1 MTTSVVAEFL
11 CPKGWLEAIAGPKY
25 VRLCGRIEQGI
36 EDGLFVP
43 ETPLPPERKIADLTG
58 LSRVT
63 VRKAMALLVR
73 KGAVLKVQGS
83 GSFVAGGVVRLEQ
96 PLSRLTSFTE
106 DMARRGMRAEAI
118 WLKCGVFVPSPAETV
133 ALGLSPGDSVAR
145 ISRIRLAD
153 GSPMAIERASLPLEF
168 LPDPLAVTRSLYA
181 TLEKNGFRPV
191 RALQKISAI
200 NLGAEDAELL
210 GVEVGSAGMK
220 IERTSYLRSDRV
232 VEFTRS
238 VYRGDIYDFV
248 AELRLP
254 AKP

>member
-1 MTTSVVAEFL
+1 MTRSAVAEFL
-11 CPKGWLEAIAGPKY
+11 CRESWLEAVAGPRY
-25 VRLCGRIEQGI
+25 VRLCSRIEEGI
-36 EDGLFVP
+36 ETGLFAP
-43 ETPLPPERKIADLTG
+43 ETPLPPERQIAGLTG

-63 VRKAMALLVR
+63 VRKAMELLVR

-83 GSFVAGGVVRLEQ
+83 GSFVTGGAVRLEQ

-106 DMARRGMRAEAI
+106 DMARRGMRATAV
-118 WLKCGVFVPSPAETV
+118 WLERGVFVPSPVETF
-133 ALGLSPGDSVAR
+133 ALGLSTGASVAR
-145 ISRIRLAD
+145 ISRIRIAD

-168 LPDPLAVTRSLYA
+168 LPDPLAVTRSLYE
-181 TLEKNGFRPV
+181 TLGENSLRPV

-200 NLGAEDAELL
+200 NLEGEDAELL
-210 GVEVGSAGMK
+210 GVEIGSAGMR
-220 IERTSYLRSDRV
+220 IERTSFLPSERV

-254 AKP
+254 GKP